1 MRKIWFIFGATIFFL
16 TVAIFFPFYILIF
29 ILLGK
34 RAVRPL
40 IWCSHKVVSRIILGL
55 MLIRMRVHGRELI
68 DNQRNYVLVIN
79 HQAFIDIL
87 CCAVATPF
95 LFKFLAKKELTKLPL
110 FGYIVR
116 RFCIVIDR
124 KNAASRKESFENM
137 KQALADD
144 FSVFIAPEGTR
155 NQTDEP
161 LQKFYDGAFRLAIE
175 TQKPLLVLT
184 LAHPGKLNNP
194 RKKMDL
200 SPGVVDCYFDAPID
214 TEGMTLE
221 DVTEIETQVKS
232 LILSHLVPKLQSL
245 KSAP

>member
-1 MRKIWFIFGATIFFL
+1 MRKVWFIFGATFFFL
-16 TVAIFFPFYILIF
+16 TVAIFFPFYLLF
-29 ILLGK
+29 FLVLGK

-40 IWCSHKVVSRIILGL
+40 IWCSHKVVSRIVLGL
-55 MLIRMRVHGRELI
+55 MLIRLRVHGRELV
-68 DNQRNYVLVIN
+68 DNQQNYVLVAN
-79 HQAFIDIL
+79 HQAMLDIL
-87 CCAVATPF
+87 CCAIAAPF

-116 RFCIVIDR
+116 WFCVVVDR

-137 KQALADD
+137 KAALAQD

-155 NQTDEP
+155 NQTDAP

-184 LAHPGKLNNP
+184 LVNPKDLNDP

-200 SPGVVDCYFDAPID
+200 SSGVVDCYFDVAIE
-214 TEGMTLE
+214 TVGMGLE
-221 DVTEIETQVKS
+221 DVPKVEEQVRQLMLK
-232 LILSHLVPKLQSL
+232 HLTLTDRNVRVR
-245 KSAP
+245 